1 VSGGPQRPATLF
13 GEHPLLIAIPVALTI
28 LTWFVF
34 VTDGAPGTSAAMNG
48 FPLDDAWIHLVYARS
63 LAEEGGL
70 NYNQGTPET
79 GMTSPLWV
87 VIAAGAHAV
96 TGPRSSELSS
106 DRSSHPA
113 RRIVR
118 ATKVLSLAF
127 GIAGVIALFALARAL
142 GEGRWVALGAASLAA
157 LDPSLTFARAS
168 GMEVPLFV
176 ALVTLAFVFAL
187 RARALLAGAAA
198 GLAVVARPE
207 GAVLLPLLA
216 LLLARREVRR
226 RPHAVRDLALA
237 ALFAALP
244 SILYALFC
252 LHATGAPLPN
262 TFYAKFAPQNPLSF
276 NVLAF
281 GWRNYVGE
289 NAPYFTLQI
298 GALLAISGAAR
309 LIARRGWLALL
320 TLGAGVILFV
330 SSLATRGF
338 APGHFFYWERW
349 LLPAFPFLIVAIVSG
364 LGAVADVAAR
374 LARRIADGRA
384 ESAARALTAA
394 ALGALLLWPLPRA
407 LRERADLFAWNCQN
421 IEEVN
426 VALGRWVAANIPANV
441 AVAVNDA
448 GALRY
453 FGGHTTVDLLGLN
466 DHKILRRDPREG
478 MKPLVDRGVRYFVI
492 FPSWFR
498 DFVQT
503 IPLTPVHEARSPHYT
518 ICEAEQDLMVVY
530 RWERP

>member
-1 VSGGPQRPATLF
+1 MNGGPQRPATLF
-13 GEHPLLIAIPVALTI
+13 GEHPLLIAIPIALTI
-28 LTWFVF
+28 LSWFFYVS
-34 VTDGAPGTSAAMNG
+34 DRAPGTRAALDG

-70 NYNQGTPET
+70 NYNRGTPET

-87 VIAAGAHAV
+87 VVAAGAHAL
-96 TGPRSSELSS
+96 TGPRSDELSIS
-106 DRSSHPA
+106 TAAHPA

-142 GEGRWVALGAASLAA
+142 GEGRWVALAAASVAA

-176 ALVTLAFVFAL
+176 ALVLLAFVFAL

-207 GAVLLPLLA
+207 GAILLPLLA
-216 LLLARREVRR
+216 LLLARSEVRR
-226 RPHAVRDLALA
+226 RPRAARDLALA
-237 ALFAALP
+237 ALCAALP
-244 SILYALFC
+244 SLLYALFC

-262 TFYAKFAPQNPLSF
+262 TFYAKFSPQNPLSF
-276 NVLAF
+276 DTLAF
-281 GWRNYVGE
+281 GWRNYVGG

-298 GALLAISGAAR
+298 GALLAIAGMAR
-309 LIARRGWLALL
+309 LVARRGWPALL

-330 SSLATRGF
+330 AALATRRF

-349 LLPAFPFLIVAIVSG
+349 LLPAFPFLIVAIASG
-364 LGAVADVAAR
+364 LGAAADGAAR
-374 LARRIADGRA
+374 LARRLAGDRA
-384 ESAARALTAA
+384 EGAARALTAA
-394 ALGALLLWPLPRA
+394 ALGALLLWPLPEA

-426 VALGRWVAANIPANV
+426 VALGRWVAANLPSDA

-453 FGGHTTVDLLGLN
+453 FGGRTTVDLLGLN

-498 DFVQT
+498 DLVQM
-503 IPLTPVHEARSPHYT
+503 IPLTPIHEARSPHYT
-518 ICEAEQDLMVVY
+518 ICEAEQDVMVVY
-530 RWERP
+530 RWERQ